1 MVATLSE
8 VSGIVRNLRNVAKK
22 SGNCQEN
29 CWVFSDIRK
38 MSGIFY
44 DISSRD
50 IPCFKVFCSLQ
61 KKVLN
66 VTMNLKHLIYFNQTY
81 NQCQMGVGY

>member
-1 MVATLSE
+1 
-8 VSGIVRNLRNVAKK
+8 
-22 SGNCQEN
+22 
-29 CWVFSDIRK
+29 

-81 NQCQMGVGY
+81 SQCQMGVGY

>member
-38 MSGIFY
+38 IPGIFY
-44 DISSRD
+44 DISSRV

-61 KKVLN
+61 KTVLN
-66 VTMNLKHLIYFNQTY
+66 VKMNLKHLMDFNQTY
-81 NQCQMGVGY
+81 SQCRMGVGY